1 MGLKQAADLRPGAPD
16 GTADPYARLS
26 LSPDAGLVR
35 ETKVHRGT
43 LCPVFEE
50 TCSFHASQGWARGP
64 GRGAGRLTPRP
75 QVPPRTSLRV
85 LLLDHRRLSQHRP
98 LGALSLPLG
107 SVDLQ
112 HVLEL
117 WRPLGPPA
125 AAEVSPPA
133 PGSRPP
139 PGSACWG
146 GS

>member
-1 MGLKQAADLRPGAPD
+1 MGLKQAADLRPRTPG

-26 LSPDAGLVR
+26 LSPDAGCTH
-35 ETKVHRGT
+35 ETKVHPGT

-50 TCSFHASQGWARGP
+50 TCSFHVSPGWARGA
-64 GRGAGRLTPRP
+64 GRGGRAALP
-75 QVPPRTSLRV
+75 SCCSW
-85 LLLDHRRLSQHRP
+85 HRRLSQHGT
-98 LGALSLPLG
+98 LGTLSLPLG

-133 PGSRPP
+133 PGSHPP
-139 PGSACWG
+139 TRLRVLG